1 MPIPTLN
8 TERKSYYEF
17 INEQN
22 DKRNN
27 LGYNYEGNIFRKT
40 MSKLV
45 YNGDES
51 RSYILAKMEKVIF
64 TLIEKT
70 KGIKNFVNY
79 TVPKNNKY
87 VR

>member
-1 MPIPTLN
+1 MPTPTLN
-8 TERKSYYEF
+8 TERKSYHEF
-17 INEQN
+17 INTQN

-27 LGYNYEGNIFRKT
+27 IGFEYEGKIFERS
-40 MSKLV
+40 MSRLV
-45 YNGDES
+45 YNGDEN
-51 RSYILAKMEKVIF
+51 RSYILAKIEKVVF

-70 KGIKNFVNY
+70 KGIKNFINY